1 MKKSAVVGL
10 ILVFVISM
18 LIGPAFAKS
27 SKANGT
33 VKETSE
39 VTSSTA
45 EKAPGSA
52 VNKSKKSTVTS
63 SVVKTKL
70 KASAE
75 QKDKV
80 NQALKKVSEISDYT
94 DTKAHWGSQ
103 SIKKAKALGLLKGYE
118 DGSFKPDATLSS
130 LEATVIAV
138 RVAENLSVGDTTT
151 TTTTDADTDTDEDA
165 AVPDWSKP
173 SVDKAKALKIIN
185 VNRFHSQVQATR
197 AEAAI
202 MLAKALKLE
211 PVASTELPFPDVAT
225 MTAEDIGYLLALQQ
239 AGVIHG
245 SPDGKFN
252 PNSSLTRAEIAAMLA
267 NIADQVTTDPGT
279 GTTTGDTITATA
291 N

>member
-27 SKANGT
+27 TKANST
-33 VKETSE
+33 VKETNK
-39 VTSSTA
+39 VTSTTV
-45 EKAPGSA
+45 EKAKG
-52 VNKSKKSTVTS
+52 STVNNKNSALTS

-75 QKDKV
+75 QKETV
-80 NQALKKVSEISDYT
+80 NKALKEVSEISDYT
-94 DTKAHWGSQ
+94 DTKTHWGSQ
-103 SIKKAKALGLLKGYE
+103 SIRKAKALGLLKGYE

-138 RVAENLSVGDTTT
+138 RVAENLSAGDTTT
-151 TTTTDADTDTDEDA
+151 ITTTDADTDEDA
-165 AVPDWSKP
+165 TVPDWSKP

-185 VNRFHSQVQATR
+185 TNRFHSQVQASR

-211 PVASTELPFPDVAT
+211 PVNFTELPFPDVGSL
-225 MTAEDIGYLLALQQ
+225 TAEDIGYLLALQQ

-252 PNSSLTRAEIAAMLA
+252 PNSSLTRAEIASMLA
-267 NIADQVTTDPGT
+267 NIADQVKTDPGT
-279 GTTTGDTITATA
+279 ATTTGDTITVTA